1 VNTAAL
7 SKISTAAHAFFHR
20 RLKCVASDTLT
31 ARLLALVVARVGKA
45 TSAIG
50 AVECYSKESD
60 RCPKWRGPNS
70 KAPDYESEGRTFES
84 FRARHLTHSKII
96 DFQSSQKWPQTKI
109 SV

>member
-1 VNTAAL
+1 FELEKSSNKRQRTLANTAAL

-31 ARLLALVVARVGKA
+31 ARLLALVVARVGRA

-70 KAPDYESEGRTFES
+70 KAPDYESGGRTF
-84 FRARHLTHSKII
+84 RIVPGA
-96 DFQSSQKWPQTKI
+96 PTK
-109 SV
+109 SNG